1 MKYLIIFLKTLPVA
15 EMNVQDGLMC
25 RHDARSLLEMLALFL
40 FMICVHAFAALL
52 QVVYQV
58 YPLEAK
64 ASV

>member
-1 MKYLIIFLKTLPVA
+1 
-15 EMNVQDGLMC
+15 MC

-40 FMICVHAFAALL
+40 FMICVHVFAALL